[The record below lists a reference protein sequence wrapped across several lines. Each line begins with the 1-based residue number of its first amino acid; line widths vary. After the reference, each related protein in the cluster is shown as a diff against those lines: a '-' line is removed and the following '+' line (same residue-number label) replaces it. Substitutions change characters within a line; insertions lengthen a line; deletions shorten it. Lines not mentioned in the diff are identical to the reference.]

1 MFEKNEDDREESLG
15 KERLIQSASVVA
27 AVSYFDP
34 SQKIS
39 ASALAQQIFLI
50 HKEYA
55 NNMAVSITLMDT
67 TAKLTAQEWIEEIQ
81 SLFDPSRFQKISDS
95 SIQLQL
101 NGRLVI
107 IGLAMLEPYLYDQL
121 EKFKAFDA
129 LVNELHEPLPNIL
142 TTEGQSLWENLKHP
156 ETSEPPTLT
165 EPRDTVPNW
174 GDDPLQNLEDDLLGR
189 VAFARYMVKRIAAVK
204 QESGAFVML
213 LSGPWGAGKSTVMN
227 FIRTELKNKEL
238 TNDDWLVVEY
248 NSWRNQHIQPP
259 YWSLMDT
266 VFRSTKSNLDWKD
279 KIRENWWR
287 TYTGR
292 QQFLISIVALVV
304 LIWVLALTVLPPLIN
319 KTATVSDNVFITNI
333 ATYADDISTILALVG
348 TFWAG
353 ILATNKL
360 LLFGSAQEAQCYNE
374 LTADPTG
381 EIKKRF
387 QTLIDRLKP
396 KRVVIFIDDLDRCN
410 SDYVVKLLEGIQT
423 IFRDASVVFMIV
435 ADRRWLNACYEDV
448 YEKLKSHVFEP
459 GKPLGTLFLEKAFR
473 FTAPMPGI
481 PEKLKELYWLYLLQV
496 APSERKADLDSARN
510 QAKTI
515 ISGAKSEA
523 EVRSL
528 VGDNS
533 GKRSFAEQRAIREEA
548 AVKLAA
554 PEIIECLEHTLKPY
568 SELLEINP
576 RSMKL
581 LVNAYSANRVL
592 AILSEVEIDFHQ
604 LVLWTILSSRW
615 PQLASYLEKY
625 PDDLAKIGLKDVTGI
640 QEDLQLLFSEN
651 KEVEYVVHGGSMNAS
666 LSIDSIKKCAQLHA

>member
-1 MFEKNEDDREESLG
+1 MQGKNEDDRVDSLG
-15 KERLIQSASVVA
+15 KERLMQSPSVNN
-27 AVSYFDP
+27 AVSHFDP
-34 SQKIS
+34 RQKIS
-39 ASALAQQIFLI
+39 ASDLAQQIFRI

-67 TAKLTAQEWIEEIQ
+67 TAKLTAQEWIERIQ
-81 SLFDPSRFQKISDS
+81 RLFDPSRIQKL
-95 SIQLQL
+95 SINPIQPELH
-101 NGRLVI
+101 GRLVV
-107 IGLAMLEPYLYDQL
+107 IGLAMLDPGVYDQL

-129 LVNELHEPLPNIL
+129 LVNEIHEPLPDIL
-142 TTEGQSLWENLKHP
+142 TAEGRALWENLKHP
-156 ETSEPPTLT
+156 ETSELPTLT
-165 EPRDTVPNW
+165 EPRDSVPNW
-174 GDDPLQNLEDDLLGR
+174 GDDPLQKLEDDLLGR

-204 QESGAFVML
+204 KESGAFVML
-213 LSGPWGAGKSTVMN
+213 LYGPWGSGKSTVMN

-266 VFRSTKSNLDWKD
+266 VFRSTKNNLNWKD
-279 KIRENWWR
+279 KILEKWWR
-287 TYTGR
+287 IYTGR
-292 QQFLISIVALVV
+292 KQFLMSIVALVV
-304 LIWVLALTVLPPLIN
+304 LIWILALTVLPSLIN
-319 KTATVSDNVFITNI
+319 KTAAVSDIVYINNI
-333 ATYADDISTILALVG
+333 ATYADDISTILALFA
-348 TFWAG
+348 TFWG
-353 ILATNKL
+353 VILATNKW
-360 LLFGSAQEAQCYNE
+360 LLFGSAQAAQSYNE

-387 QTLIDRLKP
+387 ETLIDRLKP

-481 PEKLKELYWLYLLQV
+481 PEKLKERYWLYLLQV

-528 VGDNS
+528 VEDNS
-533 GKRSFAEQRAIREEA
+533 DKRSFAEQRAIREEA

-625 PDDLAKIGLKDVTGI
+625 PDDLAKIGTKDVTGI